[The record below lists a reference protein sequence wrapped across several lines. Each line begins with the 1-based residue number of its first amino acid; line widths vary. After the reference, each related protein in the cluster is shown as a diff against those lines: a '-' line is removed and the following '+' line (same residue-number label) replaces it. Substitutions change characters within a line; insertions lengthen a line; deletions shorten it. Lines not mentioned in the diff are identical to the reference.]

1 MKQQYWNTLLQVN
14 TSMKLLKTLNSGFG
28 KLTTG
33 VNRDGKE
40 IMPGEHADYYH
51 LFSYMIFYQLPNI
64 AIFKE

>member
-40 IMPGEHADYYH
+40 IMSGEHADYYSIF
-51 LFSYMIFYQLPNI
+51 FSYTIFNQLPT
-64 AIFKE
+64 IFKG